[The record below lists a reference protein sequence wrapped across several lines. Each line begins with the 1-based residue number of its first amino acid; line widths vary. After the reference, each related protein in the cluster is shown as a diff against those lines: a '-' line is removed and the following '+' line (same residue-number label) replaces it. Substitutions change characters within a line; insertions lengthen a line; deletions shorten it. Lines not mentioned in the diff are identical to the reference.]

1 MHFIPFFFSTKS
13 DNQINSLQNNFVQTR
28 PDFKI
33 KNKHKKTLTVRVL
46 EIEPMKE
53 LILT

>member
-1 MHFIPFFFSTKS
+1 MHFNPFFSTKL
-13 DNQINSLQNNFVQTR
+13 DNQINSLQNNFVHTR